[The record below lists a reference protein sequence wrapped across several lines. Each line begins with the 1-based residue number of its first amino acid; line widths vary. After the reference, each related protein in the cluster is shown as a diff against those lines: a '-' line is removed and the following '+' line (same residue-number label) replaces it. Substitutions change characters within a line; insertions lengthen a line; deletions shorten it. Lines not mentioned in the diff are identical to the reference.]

1 MAKNH
6 KKGIIEK
13 SGAMNEDDGVSKSPK
28 NPLKN
33 MPLKSD

>member
-1 MAKNH
+1 MNMAKNH

-13 SGAMNEDDGVSKSPK
+13 SGAMNEVSKSPK